1 MTDDLPPL
9 LSADLPVLAV
19 AVGSAVVAVP
29 GVIGLGGVVLL
40 VVVALDAGE
49 RPDALALVGVSLG
62 IAAVAGSALVGFYL
76 LRGYWRARFGR
87 APASRPLAFWRL
99 SAGYNALV
107 ITVSALV
114 WVGADAGPLAIGI
127 GVWAALVA
135 WLSVTRS
142 HQMRLPDHPA
152 HA

>member
-1 MTDDLPPL
+1 M
-9 LSADLPVLAV
+9 LAV
-19 AVGSAVVAVP
+19 AVGSAVLAVP

-40 VVVALDAGE
+40 VAVALDVGE
-49 RPDALALVGVSLG
+49 RPDALALVGMSLG
-62 IAAVAGSALVGFYL
+62 IAAVIGLALVGFYL

-107 ITVSALV
+107 IAVSALA
-114 WVGADAGPLAIGI
+114 WTGADAGPLAIGV

-142 HQMRLPDHPA
+142 RQMCLPDHPA
-152 HA
+152 RA